1 MARPRFVVSALS
13 AVAVV
18 ASALLVWSPE
28 TEIGFDGERGSDR
41 EAAVVPDPVQR
52 IDIRDV
58 TSATPVDARDDRAVR
73 RAAPPSEWRAKR
85 PASLLPV
92 RERGDVGDYVD
103 PDAYPVSSFGSGVA
117 DDVGEF
123 QDPDYDLPPPSPYG
137 GTLDIGDY
145 LAPEE
150 GP

>member
-13 AVAVV
+13 AVAAVV

-28 TEIGFDGERGSDR
+28 TEIGFDGDGGSHR
-41 EAAVVPDPVQR
+41 EAAVVPDAVQPL
-52 IDIRDV
+52 DIRDV
-58 TSATPVDARDDRAVR
+58 TSAAPVDARDDRAVR
-73 RAAPPSEWRAKR
+73 PAAPPSEWRAKR
-85 PASLLPV
+85 AASLLPV

-103 PDAYPVSSFGSGVA
+103 PHAYPVSSFGSGVA

-123 QDPDYDLPPPSPYG
+123 QDPDYDLPPPSG

>member
-1 MARPRFVVSALS
+1 MPRPKFVVPALS
-13 AVAVV
+13 AAGVV
-18 ASALLVWSPE
+18 AFALLLWSPE
-28 TEIGFDGERGSDR
+28 VGIGFDGDGGSHR
-41 EAAVVPDPVQR
+41 EAAVVLDSVQR
-52 IDIRDV
+52 LDIRDV
-58 TSATPVDARDDRAVR
+58 TSATPIDVRDDRAVR

-85 PASLLPV
+85 AASLLPV

-103 PDAYPVSSFGSGVA
+103 PDVYPVSSFGSGVA
-117 DDVGEF
+117 GDVGEF

-137 GTLDIGDY
+137 GTSDIGDY